1 MCNQPYGNKFN
12 FLARLL
18 LYKSSHQF
26 HRMYTRTRFLKKI
39 NNNKKKKQR
48 SKSENCSFAQE
59 FALDLS
65 NKLQDN
71 FFKSFFLVLILLLSF
86 NVTQGVLSLLRNGC
100 FLSAVT
106 WMFVQYCQS
115 SARRNAVGD
124 SRKIFH
130 NDKVTLHGLNN
141 VYDRFSLAREKL

>member
-1 MCNQPYGNKFN
+1 MEISLI
-12 FLARLL
+12 FLRVYCFANEVISAIGCVLRLIL
-18 LYKSSHQF
+18 L
-26 HRMYTRTRFLKKI
+26 
-39 NNNKKKKQR
+39 KKQR
-48 SKSENCSFAQE
+48 GNSENCSFAQE

-130 NDKVTLHGLNN
+130 DDKVTLHGLNN